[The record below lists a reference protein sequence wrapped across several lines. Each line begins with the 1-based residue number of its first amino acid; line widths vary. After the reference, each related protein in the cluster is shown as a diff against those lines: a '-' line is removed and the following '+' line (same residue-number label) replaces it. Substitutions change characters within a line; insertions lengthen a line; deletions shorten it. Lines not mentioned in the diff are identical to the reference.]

1 MNSCNCVHFVRI
13 RHGHLGPLKGCPRG
27 VKRWTA
33 ESEYA
38 SSYSSR
44 AITFT
49 FGQIPLGKV

>member
-1 MNSCNCVHFVRI
+1 MHIYIYIYIYISKNIFNLI
-13 RHGHLGPLKGCPRG
+13 
-27 VKRWTA
+27 
-33 ESEYA
+33 YMYM